1 MNWQLNSDVISS
13 CEKPLATTAEEAH
26 HLHKI
31 VEQAG
36 VKHTYAATHRYDP
49 SVTWTNQLIT
59 SQTIGDLKGIDVIF
73 SFPFAKELKPWE
85 WMNSLPHGSGML
97 NNGLVHLLG
106 MLEKMTSRKFR
117 KRVSW
122 TQIPESG

>member
-36 VKHTYAATHRYDP
+36 VKHTYAATHRYDS

-59 SQTIGDLKGIDVIF
+59 SQTIGDLKGSDVIF
-73 SFPFAKELKPWE
+73 SFPVAKELA
-85 WMNSLPHGSGML
+85 
-97 NNGLVHLLG
+97 LG
-106 MLEKMTSRKFR
+106 MDELITTWQWYVEQWVDAFTILQS
-117 KRVSW
+117 
-122 TQIPESG
+122 E